1 MYDHHNPSHHN
12 NHHNKQYLTTNSN
25 NPYGKY
31 QYQARQASTRHTYDL
46 PSFLPP
52 LPLCRPIHPLT
63 HFTHQP
69 TRQIETK
76 WNPPDGRNTLHCKQV
91 GKQASIAVPVR
102 SSGGSSR
109 REFLKPN
116 PLFFLF
122 SLIGWWGLHPL
133 TFSYWEWMQTG
144 NWNSTWLV
152 RDLISRCCY
161 CYCGLL
167 GEWLWARRVAA
178 TAPRSLLVSF
188 VYPDGIQKWA
198 IQILLLPT

>member
-1 MYDHHNPSHHN
+1 MYDHHIPSHHN
-12 NHHNKQYLTTNSN
+12 NHNKQYLTTNSN

-109 REFLKPN
+109 REFLSSHNYNQTQPS
-116 PLFFLF
+116 FFFDFLSLGDEVSIHSRF
-122 SLIGWWGLHPL
+122 LIGNGCRLEPGIPRGL
-133 TFSYWEWMQTG
+133 
-144 NWNSTWLV
+144 
-152 RDLISRCCY
+152 
-161 CYCGLL
+161 
-167 GEWLWARRVAA
+167 
-178 TAPRSLLVSF
+178 
-188 VYPDGIQKWA
+188 
-198 IQILLLPT
+198 